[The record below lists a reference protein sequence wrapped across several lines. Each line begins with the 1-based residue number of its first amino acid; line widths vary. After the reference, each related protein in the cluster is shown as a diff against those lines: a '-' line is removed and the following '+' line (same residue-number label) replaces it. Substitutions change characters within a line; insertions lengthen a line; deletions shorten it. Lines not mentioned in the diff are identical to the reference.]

1 MIGTAKQEQDS
12 KEEHT
17 SSHILD
23 KHSDIKRERE
33 RERQRLIHLQD
44 SSKIIKDRDITY
56 PS

>member
-33 RERQRLIHLQD
+33 RETEIDSPARQ
-44 SSKIIKDRDITY
+44 
-56 PS
+56 